1 MFIIDSLSF
10 YRPFWICMRLLV
22 PTFFKDSSRPVQ
34 LYVVLLH
41 ILVTLWFPLHLLLH
55 LLLLPSTADFFKNL
69 TMSLTCVACSL
80 KHVAHLYHLPQIVEI
95 ESLIKHFGMIY
106 AVFLFG
112 VLVQVISGKWEL
124 LYPAYFPFDLESN
137 RLLGAVALG
146 YQVFSMLVEG
156 FQALGNDTY
165 TPLTLCLLAG
175 HIHLWSIRMG
185 QLGYFEEEAAT
196 IHQRLLEYI
205 EQHKLLVRFHNLVSR
220 TISEVQLVQLGGCGA
235 TLCIIVS
242 YMLFFVG
249 DTISLVYYLVFF
261 GVVCVQLFPS
271 CYFASEVAEEVERLP
286 YAIFSSRWYDQSR
299 DHRFDLLIFTQ
310 LTLGNRGWVIK
321 AGGLI
326 ELNLNAFF
334 ATLKMAY
341 SLFAVVVRA
350 KVDDEPFARNANEE
364 KPLALHAGK
373 VRWTTDCISVQE
385 SGAGQTLAH
394 TCPRTRG
401 KKEWDV
407 AKDTQRTLPRQF
419 IDANATM
426 SVRTNCLNVC
436 DVNGTQSFKS

>member
-95 ESLIKHFGMIY
+95 ESLIEQLDTFIASEQEHRYYQDHVYCLARRFTRCLYISFGMVY

-112 VLVQVISGKWEL
+112 VFVQ
-124 LYPAYFPFDLESN
+124 SN

-196 IHQRLLEYI
+196 NHQRLLEYI

-334 ATLKMAY
+334 AFLAPSRYANKQ
-341 SLFAVVVRA
+341 FA
-350 KVDDEPFARNANEE
+350 
-364 KPLALHAGK
+364 
-373 VRWTTDCISVQE
+373 
-385 SGAGQTLAH
+385 
-394 TCPRTRG
+394 TR
-401 KKEWDV
+401 K
-407 AKDTQRTLPRQF
+407 
-419 IDANATM
+419 I
-426 SVRTNCLNVC
+426 
-436 DVNGTQSFKS
+436 

>member
-1 MFIIDSLSF
+1 MVIIDSLSF

-22 PTFFKDSSRPVQ
+22 PTFFKDSPRPVQ
-34 LYVVLLH
+34 RLYVLWLH

-55 LLLLPSTADFFKNL
+55 LLLLPSPAEFMKNL

-95 ESLIKHFGMIY
+95 ESLIRQLDAFIDSELEHRYYQDHVYCHARLFTRCLYGSFSMVY

-112 VLVQVISGKWEL
+112 VLVQIISGRWEL
-124 LYPAYFPFDLESN
+124 IYPAYFPFDLESN
-137 RLLGAVALG
+137 SYLGAVALG
-146 YQVFSMLVEG
+146 YQVFSMVVEG
-156 FQALGNDTY
+156 FQGLGNDTY

-175 HIHLWSIRMG
+175 HVHLWSIRMA
-185 QLGYFEEEAAT
+185 QLGHLEDETAT
-196 IHQRLLEYI
+196 NHQRLREYI
-205 EQHKLLVRFHNLVSR
+205 EQHKLLVRFHHLVRR

-242 YMLFFVG
+242 YMLFFVS
-249 DTISLVYYLVFF
+249 DTISMVYYLVFF

-299 DHRFDLLIFTQ
+299 DHRFDMLVFTQ
-310 LTLGNRGWVIK
+310 LTLRNRLWIIK

-350 KVDDEPFARNANEE
+350 
-364 KPLALHAGK
+364 
-373 VRWTTDCISVQE
+373 
-385 SGAGQTLAH
+385 
-394 TCPRTRG
+394 RG
-401 KKEWDV
+401 
-407 AKDTQRTLPRQF
+407 
-419 IDANATM
+419 I
-426 SVRTNCLNVC
+426 
-436 DVNGTQSFKS
+436 